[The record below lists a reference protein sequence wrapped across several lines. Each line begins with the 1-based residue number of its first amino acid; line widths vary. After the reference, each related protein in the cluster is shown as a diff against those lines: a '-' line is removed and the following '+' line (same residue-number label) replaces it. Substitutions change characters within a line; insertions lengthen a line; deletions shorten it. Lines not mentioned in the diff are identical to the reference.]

1 VLLSSKVTLMNT
13 EPEIA
18 ADRELL
24 MDSASLDSMCA
35 ECPHH
40 VAIEGIAQAAVKQ
53 HVLFLEGECQP
64 RNDLLRRLDAWSSLH
79 ALIRS
84 RICVAS
90 RVATISPDELER
102 TLDALSRDL
111 PELRGDAGPL
121 DYRQLRD
128 ALAGCAQAVTCPL
141 GALSRDRTV
150 KWQTAPSD
158 PISRTALH

>member
-1 VLLSSKVTLMNT
+1 MNT
-13 EPEIA
+13 EPETA
-18 ADRELL
+18 TDRELL
-24 MDSASLDSMCA
+24 LDSASLDSMCA

-64 RNDLLRRLDAWSSLH
+64 RSDLLRRLDAWSSLH

-90 RVATISPDELER
+90 RVATISPDELEHS
-102 TLDALSRDL
+102 LDVLSRDL
-111 PELRGDAGPL
+111 TELKEKDDSSPL
-121 DYRQLRD
+121 DHRQLRD

-141 GALSRDRTV
+141 GALSRERTV
-150 KWQTAPSD
+150 KWQAAPSD

>member
-1 VLLSSKVTLMNT
+1 MNT
-13 EPEIA
+13 EPETA
-18 ADRELL
+18 TDRELL
-24 MDSASLDSMCA
+24 LDSASLDSMCA

-40 VAIEGIAQAAVKQ
+40 VTIEGIAQAAVKQ

-64 RNDLLRRLDAWSSLH
+64 RSDLLRRLDAWSSLH

-90 RVATISPDELER
+90 RVATISPDELEHS
-102 TLDALSRDL
+102 LDVLSRDL
-111 PELRGDAGPL
+111 TELKDDSSPL
-121 DYRQLRD
+121 DHRQLRD

-141 GALSRDRTV
+141 GALSRERTV
-150 KWQTAPSD
+150 KWQAAPSD

>member
-1 VLLSSKVTLMNT
+1 MNT
-13 EPEIA
+13 EPETA
-18 ADRELL
+18 TDRELL
-24 MDSASLDSMCA
+24 LDSASLDSMCA

-64 RNDLLRRLDAWSSLH
+64 RSDLLRRLDAWSSLH

-90 RVATISPDELER
+90 RVATISPDELEHS
-102 TLDALSRDL
+102 LDVLSRDL
-111 PELRGDAGPL
+111 TELKDDSSPL
-121 DYRQLRD
+121 GHRQLRD

-141 GALSRDRTV
+141 GALSRERTV
-150 KWQTAPSD
+150 KWQAAPSD

>member
-1 VLLSSKVTLMNT
+1 MNT
-13 EPEIA
+13 EPETA
-18 ADRELL
+18 TDRELL
-24 MDSASLDSMCA
+24 LDSASLDSMCA

-64 RNDLLRRLDAWSSLH
+64 RSDLLRRLDAWSSLH

-90 RVATISPDELER
+90 RVATISPDELEHS
-102 TLDALSRDL
+102 LDVLSRDL
-111 PELRGDAGPL
+111 TELKDDSSPL
-121 DYRQLRD
+121 DHRQLRD

-141 GALSRDRTV
+141 GALSRERTV
-150 KWQTAPSD
+150 KWQAAPSD